1 MPLVRLEGICKRYR
15 DVTILGNIDL
25 EIEPGEFVALT
36 GRSGSGK
43 STLLRI
49 IGGLEPPDTGSVR
62 FGSSDITK
70 FSETEMSLFRRQ
82 TIGFVFQ
89 SFNLIET
96 LTIAENVALPLN
108 LNGYSND
115 ATCRRV
121 TELLAA
127 LDISLHGEKYPD
139 TLSGGEQQRAAIAR
153 ALAHRPALVIADE
166 PTGNLDDQTA
176 NTVMELLVRE
186 CRSHQASLI
195 IATHSDEVRVRS
207 DKAVRLLAGRLGTA
221 G

>member
-1 MPLVRLEGICKRYR
+1 MPLVQLEGICKRYR
-15 DVTILGNIDL
+15 NVTILGNIDL
-25 EIEPGEFVALT
+25 EIEPGEFLALT

-62 FGSSDITK
+62 FSGAEITK
-70 FSETEMSLFRRQ
+70 YSESEMSKFRRQ
-82 TIGFVFQ
+82 SMGFVFQ
-89 SFNLIET
+89 AFNLIET
-96 LTIAENVALPLN
+96 LTVAENIALPLN

-115 ATCRRV
+115 ATRRRV

-127 LDISLHGEKYPD
+127 LGIAEHAEKYPD
-139 TLSGGEQQRAAIAR
+139 MLSGGEQQRAAIAR

-176 NTVMELLVRE
+176 STVMELLVRE

-207 DKAVRLLAGRLGTA
+207 DKTVRLLAGRLGAA

>member
-1 MPLVRLEGICKRYR
+1 MPLVQLEGICKRYR
-15 DVTILGNIDL
+15 DVTILGKVDL
-25 EIEPGEFVALT
+25 DIEPGEFVALT

-49 IGGLEPPDTGSVR
+49 IGGLEPPDSGSVR
-62 FGSSDITK
+62 FGGAEITK
-70 FSETEMSLFRRQ
+70 FSESEMSIFRRRSM
-82 TIGFVFQ
+82 GFVFQ
-89 SFNLIET
+89 AFNLIET
-96 LTIAENVALPLN
+96 LTIAENIALPLN

-115 ATCRRV
+115 ATSRRV
-121 TELLAA
+121 TDLLAA
-127 LDISLHGEKYPD
+127 LDISEHAEKYPD
-139 TLSGGEQQRAAIAR
+139 MLSGGEQQRAAIAR

-195 IATHSDEVRVRS
+195 VATHSDEVRVRS
-207 DKAVRLLAGRLGTA
+207 DKAVQLLAGRLGA
-221 G
+221 AD